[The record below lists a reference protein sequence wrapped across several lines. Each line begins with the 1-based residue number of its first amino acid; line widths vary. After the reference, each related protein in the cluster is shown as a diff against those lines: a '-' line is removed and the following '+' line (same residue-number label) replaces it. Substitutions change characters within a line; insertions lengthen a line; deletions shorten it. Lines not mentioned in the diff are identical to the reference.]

1 MFIYEESLRTPMV
14 IRYPGVIEP
23 GTKINE
29 FVLNVDWA
37 PTLLDI
43 AGVSIPADIQGKS
56 FLPLLSNDG
65 TSTPWRDAA
74 YYHYYEFPQPHHLH
88 PHFGVRT
95 AKYKLIRFYG
105 EKNYWELYDLQNDP
119 RELKNIYDENSS
131 SAVTGELKTKLQQLI
146 KEYDDKEAA
155 AILASEK

>member
-14 IRYPGVIEP
+14 IRYPDVIEP

-74 YYHYYEFPQPHHLH
+74 YYHYYEFPQPHHVH